1 MESRNTMD
9 KKDQIL
15 MGVYSLSWGNSM
27 IALMIVCVLEIFMLI
42 YTVLNASLYGDLIWR
57 YRAFYISLLTV
68 AVVYIILNIFVKKDM
83 EHRYR
88 LLNFA
93 NPISAVFFFL
103 WALGVTWSDAS
114 VNGAVDP
121 TIFMT
126 FSLVVPLSFF
136 LYPVVYA
143 LIVVAAN
150 ALMIYLTV
158 AISGSVGPLIN
169 LVIFFIFQF
178 VLGISFL
185 RLKMS
190 VAERIIT
197 EKENARIDVLTEL
210 PNRRTYEEEMKR
222 FSEQP
227 IPNDLIYI
235 AVDVNRLKEINDS
248 KGHEAGDK
256 LLIGAA
262 RTMEQAFGCRGK
274 MYRIGGDEFV
284 ILLFGR
290 KTELPEFF
298 ECYEKNMKNWSESS
312 GLPLSSSYGYVCYAD
327 HPECSITDI
336 ARMADQELYKA
347 KAAYYTAAGKNRRGN
362 SGNQS

>member
-1 MESRNTMD
+1 ME
-9 KKDQIL
+9 
-15 MGVYSLSWGNSM
+15 VYTLSWGNSM
-27 IALMIVCVLEIFMLI
+27 IALTIVCILEIFMLV
-42 YTVLNASLYGDLIWR
+42 YTVANPSLYLEFIWR

-88 LLNFA
+88 LLNAA
-93 NPISAVFFFL
+93 NPFCAVFFFL
-103 WALGVTWSDAS
+103 WALGITWSDGS
-114 VNGAVDP
+114 YYGVVDP
-121 TIFMT
+121 TVFMT
-126 FSLVVPLSFF
+126 FSLVVPLGFF

-150 ALMIYLTV
+150 ALMIYLTLV
-158 AISGSVGPLIN
+158 ISGSVGSLIN
-169 LVIFFIFQF
+169 LVIFFIFQI

-185 RLKMS
+185 RLKLG

-210 PNRRTYEEEMKR
+210 PNRRTYEEEIKR

-248 KGHEAGDK
+248 KGHDAGDK

-262 RTMEQAFGCRGK
+262 RTMEQTFGYRGK
-274 MYRIGGDEFV
+274 IYRIGGDEFV
-284 ILLFGR
+284 ILFFGQ
-290 KTELPEFF
+290 KVELPEFF
-298 ECYEKNMKNWSESS
+298 EHFEKNMKSWSESN
-312 GLPLSSSYGYVCYAD
+312 GLQLSNSYGYVCYAD
-327 HPECSITDI
+327 HPEFSMTDI
-336 ARMADQELYKA
+336 ARKADQELYKA
-347 KAAYYTAAGKNRRGN
+347 KADYYEITGRDRRRKSEDQQG
-362 SGNQS
+362 Q

>member
-158 AISGSVGPLIN
+158 VIS
-169 LVIFFIFQF
+169 
-178 VLGISFL
+178 
-185 RLKMS
+185 
-190 VAERIIT
+190 
-197 EKENARIDVLTEL
+197 
-210 PNRRTYEEEMKR
+210 
-222 FSEQP
+222 
-227 IPNDLIYI
+227 
-235 AVDVNRLKEINDS
+235 
-248 KGHEAGDK
+248 
-256 LLIGAA
+256 
-262 RTMEQAFGCRGK
+262 
-274 MYRIGGDEFV
+274 
-284 ILLFGR
+284 
-290 KTELPEFF
+290 
-298 ECYEKNMKNWSESS
+298 
-312 GLPLSSSYGYVCYAD
+312 
-327 HPECSITDI
+327 
-336 ARMADQELYKA
+336 
-347 KAAYYTAAGKNRRGN
+347 
-362 SGNQS
+362 